1 MSLGATVRNSA
12 RLANERKVGDL
23 AAKLDAIRTQEIQ
36 NSGQLVEA
44 FRPLVGMLADLLAEV
59 DSGRA
64 QTADMLDRMQAALN
78 RMEFAMGEAPG
89 QLQQAVASSTEGQAE
104 RLGAVAEAMERL
116 SQTFRRRLAEG
127 VTSAG
132 QTGKA
137 LQAARQDVASLLPR
151 MEAATEAMREA
162 AEEAGRRKLVGP
174 LAMVVCTGLLTSL
187 LSAWL
192 VCRTLGYALRL
203 WP

>member
-36 NSGQLVEA
+36 TSGELVEA
-44 FRPLVGMLADLLAEV
+44 FRPLVAMLADLLQEV
-59 DSGRA
+59 DSGRS
-64 QTADMLDRMQAALN
+64 QTADMLDRMQSALN
-78 RMEFAMGEAPG
+78 RMEYAMGEAPG
-89 QLQQAVASSTEGQAE
+89 QLQQAVASSTESQAE

-151 MEAATEAMREA
+151 MEAATEAMRET

-174 LAMVVCTGLLTSL
+174 LMMVICTGLLTSV

>member
-23 AAKLDAIRTQEIQ
+23 AERLDAIRTQEIQ

-44 FRPLVGMLADLLAEV
+44 FRPLVAMLADLLQEV

-64 QTADMLDRMQAALN
+64 QTADMLDRMQSALN

-137 LQAARQDVASLLPR
+137 LQAARQDVVSLLPR